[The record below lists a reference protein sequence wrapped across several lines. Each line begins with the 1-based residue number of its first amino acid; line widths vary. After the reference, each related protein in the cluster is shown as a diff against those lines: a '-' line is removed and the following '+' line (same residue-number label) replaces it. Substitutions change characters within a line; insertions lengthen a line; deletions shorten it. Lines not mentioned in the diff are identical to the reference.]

1 MKSQGFHAR
10 ICISSFFWKMGCSF
24 HHSRPVFLPDN
35 TLAGARWPLLAA
47 DLGGWFSTGP
57 REPVRFPTPR
67 AGGGQEGGGGEGKV
81 LSQQV
86 RFPASGIDA
95 SRGQHAHAHE

>member
-24 HHSRPVFLPDN
+24 HHSSPIFLPDN
-35 TLAGARWPLLAA
+35 TLAGARWPLLTA

-67 AGGGQEGGGGEGKV
+67 AGGGREGGGGEGKI
-81 LSQQV
+81 LGQQV
-86 RFPASGIDA
+86 
-95 SRGQHAHAHE
+95 